1 MKNENQGTSKRSR
14 GGRTPKLD
22 PAVFR
27 YTVRFSE
34 VDNERFMA
42 LYERSGM
49 QTKAHFITSRIFNE
63 EFKVISIDKDL
74 VDYHTKLT
82 TLFSQFRKIGVN
94 YNQVVKELHVN
105 FSEKKALAFLYKLEK
120 ATLELVETN
129 QQIIALSNSF
139 ANAIEQ
145 ITEKNGGKD

>member
-1 MKNENQGTSKRSR
+1 MKQENQRTSKRSR

-27 YTVRFSE
+27 YTVRFNA
-34 VDNERFMA
+34 VDNERF
-42 LYERSGM
+42 LSLFERSGM
-49 QTKAHFITSRIFNE
+49 QTKAHFIIARIFNE

-82 TLFSQFRKIGVN
+82 TLFSQFRRIGVN
-94 YNQVVKELHVN
+94 YNQVVKELHSN

-120 ATLELVETN
+120 KTIELLETN
-129 QQIIALSNSF
+129 QQIIALSNEF
-139 ANAIEQ
+139 AQALQ
-145 ITEKNGGKD
+145 LKTENNDS